1 MKSRI
6 FVNNQQ
12 NNGNHKWSC
21 LKGSSI
27 WLDFFHC
34 CYSHM
39 NSIERKSYEQHEDS
53 SSFQFSFG
61 SSSMNSVCLWR
72 IALFPFAWFDI
83 WFYQST
89 TYHSRNGWAYNT
101 LLLLLHTIG
110 IGRKNLWSILQCCCL
125 IGVESLLPTSSQIN
139 KQYTW
144 CSSSWRS
151 WFLWFVYIGRW
162 QYRPWYPWWY
172 SHRGVHLQWNGHDTP
187 HWSMTIMKMTMKN
200 TCKSLGSMGSLSFS
214 GAVNG
219 RTWSGFRVAGP

>member
-39 NSIERKSYEQHEDS
+39 NSIERKPYEQHEDS

-125 IGVESLLPTSSQIN
+125 IGVESLLPTLITN
-139 KQYTW
+139 KQAIYLMFF
-144 CSSSWRS
+144 
-151 WFLWFVYIGRW
+151 FLTVMISLVRLYWTV
-162 QYRPWYPWWY
+162 
-172 SHRGVHLQWNGHDTP
+172 
-187 HWSMTIMKMTMKN
+187 TISPLI
-200 TCKSLGSMGSLSFS
+200 SLMIQS
-214 GAVNG
+214 
-219 RTWSGFRVAGP
+219 